1 MPKYKSEN
9 NTNISLTYCFNE
21 LLKLI
26 PSFSKTEFAKFLNTT
41 RQNLGQRLLR
51 NSKLTESERISL
63 KNILIEKNI
72 PTKFLST
79 PYILGDVALVPV
91 RSEVE
96 LSCGSGIIS
105 NADFISD
112 TIGLDVNFIKLY
124 GGNPQSISVVF
135 AKGDSMND
143 IISQD
148 DALLIDESKNQIINN
163 KVYAFVYDAELYCK
177 VLKKTYSSIC
187 AISYNKS
194 YKPFFIDKNK
204 QFEIIGQVISVIK
217 RV

>member
-1 MPKYKSEN
+1 MPKYKN
-9 NTNISLTYCFNE
+9 KDNTNISLTYCFNE

-26 PSFSKTEFAKFLNTT
+26 PTFSKTEFAKLLNTT
-41 RQNLGQRLLR
+41 RQNLGQRILR
-51 NSKLTESERISL
+51 NSMLTENEKSTL
-63 KNILIEKNI
+63 KSILIEKNI
-72 PTKFLST
+72 PIKFLST
-79 PYILGDVALVPV
+79 PYILGDVVQVPV
-91 RSEVE
+91 RNEVE
-96 LSCGSGIIS
+96 LSCGSGLIS

-135 AKGDSMND
+135 AKGDSMSD

-187 AISYNKS
+187 AISYNQS

-217 RV
+217 KV

>member
-9 NTNISLTYCFNE
+9 NTNISLSYCFKE
-21 LLKLI
+21 LSKLM
-26 PSFSKTEFAKFLNTT
+26 PTLTKTEFAKILHTT
-41 RQNLGQRLLR
+41 RQNLGQRLIR
-51 NSKLTESERISL
+51 NSKLTESEKLTL
-63 KNILIEKNI
+63 KNNLIEKSI
-72 PTKFLST
+72 PTKFLNT

-91 RSEVE
+91 RNEVE
-96 LSCGSGIIS
+96 LSCGTGLIS

-124 GGNPQSISVVF
+124 GGNPHSISVVF
-135 AKGDSMND
+135 AKGDSMQD

-177 VLKKTYSSIC
+177 MLKKTYSSIC
-187 AISYNKS
+187 AISYNKN
-194 YKPFFIDKNK
+194 YKPFFIDKSK